1 MSQTILQ
8 AVPSGDREGAVD
20 SWVLPTNLPANVAIL
35 PRRFKGERF
44 WLFDLEQIQLLPAS
58 MQVLSETVSDYES
71 FPVLVYNHLCWLLE
85 NQQRLPEAWREY
97 KIYFPSDR
105 FFRIG
110 ISVGFV
116 YMIHYKDGDWIKAEA
131 RLDEKPAKGNG
142 KFITMR

>member
-1 MSQTILQ
+1 MLQ
-8 AVPSGDREGAVD
+8 AVPLGDREGAVD
-20 SWVLPTNLPANVAIL
+20 SWVMPTNLPNDVAIF
-35 PRRFKGERF
+35 PRRFQGERF
-44 WLFDLEQIQLLPAS
+44 WTFDAEQTRLLPAS
-58 MQVLSETVSDYES
+58 MQLLSSTVDDYE
-71 FPVLVYNHLCWLLE
+71 FLPVLVYNHLCWMLE
-85 NQQRLPEAWREY
+85 NQERLPEDWRPY

-131 RLDEKPAKGNG
+131 RLDEKPVKGIG